1 MDQWR
6 EFRINKSQRG
16 RLSNTWNWFAAAM
29 PCSTSSTIC
38 IVSLY
43 FVAVSMINGLH
54 QSVSV
59 SSWVV
64 GLAWFW
70 TLIILVL
77 TILIITG
84 LNLNYQL
91 LFVQHH
97 KLCQSQVL
105 QNLMNS
111 ILHLILFN
119 FHDFSQ
125 TSLLLKSWNFI
136 SMNSTKR
143 FTQKGTCLQIKI

>member
-64 GLAWFW
+64 GLAWFL

-84 LNLNYQL
+84 LNLNYCL
-91 LFVQHH
+91 YNITSFANPKSFRTWWTAFYISSCLIFMIFHKHH
-97 KLCQSQVL
+97 CCWNHETSSQWI
-105 QNLMNS
+105 QQRDS
-111 ILHLILFN
+111 HRR
-119 FHDFSQ
+119 S
-125 TSLLLKSWNFI
+125 
-136 SMNSTKR
+136 
-143 FTQKGTCLQIKI
+143 TCLQIKI